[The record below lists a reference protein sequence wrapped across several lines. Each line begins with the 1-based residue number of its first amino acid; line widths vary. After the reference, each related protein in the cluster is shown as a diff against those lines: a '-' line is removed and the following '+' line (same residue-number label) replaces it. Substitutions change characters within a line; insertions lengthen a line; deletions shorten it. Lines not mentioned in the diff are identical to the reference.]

1 MIVGVY
7 KLKVLQFL
15 NFLLPILRPSSKF
28 YKNCLIGHNNN
39 NIVRV
44 SQEEIQDLKKFI
56 ILLNSKIGS
65 AVIVEGKRDS
75 AALKKIGYSG
85 IILEFYRFRGLR
97 RFVDLVSEYESLII
111 LLDGD
116 RKGRY
121 LTAKIIEQLERR
133 KRIDLS
139 FKKKLVS
146 ITKGK
151 IRFIEELG
159 CYESF
164 LQ

>member
-1 MIVGVY
+1 V
-7 KLKVLQFL
+7 KV
-15 NFLLPILRPSSKF
+15 S
-28 YKNCLIGHNNN
+28 H
-39 NIVRV
+39 
-44 SQEEIQDLKKFI
+44 EEIQDLKKFI
-56 ILLNSKIGS
+56 ILLNSKNGS
-65 AVIVEGKRDS
+65 AVVVEGKRDS
-75 AALKKIGYSG
+75 AALKKIGYAG
-85 IILEFYRFRGLR
+85 IILEFHRFGGLR
-97 RFVDLVSEYESLII
+97 KFVDSVSKYESLIM

-116 RKGRY
+116 KKGRY
-121 LTAKIIEQLERR
+121 LTAKIVRRLERR

-139 FKKKLVS
+139 FKKRLVS